1 MEPKI
6 WGKHAWLFLH
16 TITLNYPDEPTLS
29 DKQNYKSFFESL
41 IDILPCPTCREHYEE
56 NIKNNPIQLN
66 SKEDLVRWLIKIHN
80 NVNERKN
87 KPTLSYE
94 EVINYYSKVNN
105 NIKTL
110 EKELIFKRDQL
121 KKFQI
126 VKLAILNDKKNRK
139 NLPNNRL
146 RNL

>member
-1 MEPKI
+1 MNPNI
-6 WGKHAWLFLH
+6 WGESAWLFLH
-16 TITLNYPDEPTLS
+16 TITLNYPENPTLS

-94 EVINYYSKVNN
+94 EVINYYTKLYNPVNKYDEI
-105 NIKTL
+105 IKL
-110 EKELIFKRDQL
+110 LLIIIIIVLFILMIRNKNKR
-121 KKFQI
+121 
-126 VKLAILNDKKNRK
+126 
-139 NLPNNRL
+139 
-146 RNL
+146 

>member
-94 EVINYYSKVNN
+94 EVINYYTKLYNPVNKYDEIIKLLLIIIIIVLFLIFNSKVENG
-105 NIKTL
+105 
-110 EKELIFKRDQL
+110 
-121 KKFQI
+121 
-126 VKLAILNDKKNRK
+126 
-139 NLPNNRL
+139 
-146 RNL
+146 